1 MTELDYSSPHANLHV
16 IGPNGEPS
24 SYDAKQGHATMDDKL
39 SRKIMKLALQNS
51 KFKHPFKT
59 RVRKV
64 RAPKYY

>member
-1 MTELDYSSPHANLHV
+1 MLPLEFSSPHASLHV

-24 SYDAKQGHATMDDKL
+24 SYDQTQGHTAMDTKL